1 MLLDSS
7 GLIVG
12 HPNKDLALKQIAEL
26 SPDLSAATFQ
36 QWGRENNELH
46 AATLDGRDVVLVG
59 SGMGKVNAALA
70 VYEAVREQRPDF
82 VLNVG
87 TAGSATQAVGSILAC
102 GRFLDRDMEKVK
114 EFGVPYW
121 YDFSADLVRID
132 LCRWVDYSHVCNT
145 GDSFV
150 TEVIAQ
156 ADVVDMENFAVAAV
170 CQREGIPLLS
180 VKYITDRIGENLVQD
195 WEDKLHEANVGL
207 QAFFDRWSAA

>member
-1 MLLDSS
+1 MNILVTYAIPAERVRIEFS
-7 GLIVG
+7 GCQVRYCETGI
-12 HPNKDLALKQIAEL
+12 
-26 SPDLSAATFQ
+26 
-36 QWGRENNELH
+36 
-46 AATLDGRDVVLVG
+46 
-59 SGMGKVNAALA
+59 GKVNAALA
-70 VYEAVREQRPDF
+70 VSAAVREQQPDW

-121 YDFSADLVRID
+121 HDFSADLAGIAM
-132 LCRWVDYSHVCNT
+132 LNGLDYSHVCNT
-145 GDSFV
+145 GDTFV
-150 TEVIAQ
+150 TQVIAQ

-180 VKYITDRIGENLVQD
+180 VKYITDRIGENSVQD

-207 QAFFDRWSAA
+207 QAFFDRWSSDVRSAPDGSPLDFTE

>member
-1 MLLDSS
+1 MNIL
-7 GLIVG
+7 VTY
-12 HPNKDLALKQIAEL
+12 AIAAERVRI
-26 SPDLSAATFQ
+26 DFAGCQVRYCET
-36 QWGRENNELH
+36 GI
-46 AATLDGRDVVLVG
+46 
-59 SGMGKVNAALA
+59 GKVNAALA
-70 VYEAVREQRPDF
+70 VYAAVREQRPDF

-121 YDFSADLVRID
+121 YDFSADLARID

-145 GDSFV
+145 GYSFV

-156 ADVVDMENFAVAAV
+156 ADMVDIENFAVAAV

-180 VKYITDRIGENLVQD
+180 VKYITDRIGENSVQD

>member
-1 MLLDSS
+1 MNIL
-7 GLIVG
+7 VTY
-12 HPNKDLALKQIAEL
+12 AIAAERVRI
-26 SPDLSAATFQ
+26 DFAGCQVRYCET
-36 QWGRENNELH
+36 GI
-46 AATLDGRDVVLVG
+46 
-59 SGMGKVNAALA
+59 GKVNAALA
-70 VYEAVREQRPDF
+70 VYAAVREQRPDF

-121 YDFSADLVRID
+121 YDFSADLARID

-156 ADVVDMENFAVAAV
+156 AVETASAQGWSRPLLAWLGV
-170 CQREGIPLLS
+170 QRERARAAGDQAQA
-180 VKYITDRIGENLVQD
+180 DRVQRRMYLILRD
-195 WEDKLHEANVGL
+195 P
-207 QAFFDRWSAA
+207 R

>member
-1 MLLDSS
+1 MNILVTYAIPAERVRIEFS
-7 GLIVG
+7 GCQVRYCETGI
-12 HPNKDLALKQIAEL
+12 
-26 SPDLSAATFQ
+26 
-36 QWGRENNELH
+36 
-46 AATLDGRDVVLVG
+46 
-59 SGMGKVNAALA
+59 GKVNAALA
-70 VYEAVREQRPDF
+70 VSAAVREQQPDW

-121 YDFSADLVRID
+121 HDFSADLAGIAMLD
-132 LCRWVDYSHVCNT
+132 GLDYSHVCNT
-145 GDSFV
+145 GDTFV
-150 TEVIAQ
+150 TQVIAQ

-180 VKYITDRIGENLVQD
+180 VKYITDRIGENSVQD

-207 QAFFDRWSAA
+207 QAFFDRWSSDVRSVPDGSPLDFTE

>member
-1 MLLDSS
+1 MNILVTYAIPAERVRIEFS
-7 GLIVG
+7 GCQVRYCETGI
-12 HPNKDLALKQIAEL
+12 
-26 SPDLSAATFQ
+26 
-36 QWGRENNELH
+36 
-46 AATLDGRDVVLVG
+46 
-59 SGMGKVNAALA
+59 GKVNAALA
-70 VYEAVREQRPDF
+70 VSAAVREQQPDW

-121 YDFSADLVRID
+121 HDFSADLAGIAMLD
-132 LCRWVDYSHVCNT
+132 GLDYSHVCNT
-145 GDSFV
+145 GDTFV
-150 TEVIAQ
+150 TQVIAQ

-180 VKYITDRIGENLVQD
+180 VKYITDRIGENSVQD

-207 QAFFDRWSAA
+207 QAFFDRWSSDVRSAPDGSPLDFTE

>member
-1 MLLDSS
+1 MNILVTYAIPAERILIEFS
-7 GLIVG
+7 GCQVRYCETGI
-12 HPNKDLALKQIAEL
+12 
-26 SPDLSAATFQ
+26 
-36 QWGRENNELH
+36 
-46 AATLDGRDVVLVG
+46 
-59 SGMGKVNAALA
+59 GKVNAALA
-70 VYEAVREQRPDF
+70 VSAAVREQQPDW

-121 YDFSADLVRID
+121 HDFSADLAGIAM
-132 LCRWVDYSHVCNT
+132 LNGLDYSHVCNT
-145 GDSFV
+145 GDTFV
-150 TEVIAQ
+150 TQVITQ

-180 VKYITDRIGENLVQD
+180 VKYITDRIGENSVQD

-207 QAFFDRWSAA
+207 QAFFDRWSSDVRSAPDGASLDFTE

>member
-1 MLLDSS
+1 MNILVTYAIPAERVRIEFS
-7 GLIVG
+7 GCQVRYCETGI
-12 HPNKDLALKQIAEL
+12 
-26 SPDLSAATFQ
+26 
-36 QWGRENNELH
+36 
-46 AATLDGRDVVLVG
+46 
-59 SGMGKVNAALA
+59 GKVNAALA
-70 VYEAVREQRPDF
+70 VSAAVREQQPDW

-121 YDFSADLVRID
+121 HDFSADLAGIAMLD
-132 LCRWVDYSHVCNT
+132 GLDYSHVCNT
-145 GDSFV
+145 GDTFV
-150 TEVIAQ
+150 TQVIAQ

-180 VKYITDRIGENLVQD
+180 VKYITDRIGENSVQD

-207 QAFFDRWSAA
+207 QTFFDRWSSDVRSAPDGSPLDFTE

>member
-1 MLLDSS
+1 MNILVTYAIPAERVRIEFS
-7 GLIVG
+7 GCQVRYCETGI
-12 HPNKDLALKQIAEL
+12 
-26 SPDLSAATFQ
+26 
-36 QWGRENNELH
+36 
-46 AATLDGRDVVLVG
+46 
-59 SGMGKVNAALA
+59 GKVNAALA
-70 VYEAVREQRPDF
+70 VSAAVREQQPDW

-121 YDFSADLVRID
+121 HDFSADLAGIAM
-132 LCRWVDYSHVCNT
+132 LNGLDYSHVCNT
-145 GDSFV
+145 GDTFV
-150 TEVIAQ
+150 TQVIAQ

-180 VKYITDRIGENLVQD
+180 VKYITDRIGENSVQD

-207 QAFFDRWSAA
+207 QAFFDRWSSDVRSVPDGSPLDFTE